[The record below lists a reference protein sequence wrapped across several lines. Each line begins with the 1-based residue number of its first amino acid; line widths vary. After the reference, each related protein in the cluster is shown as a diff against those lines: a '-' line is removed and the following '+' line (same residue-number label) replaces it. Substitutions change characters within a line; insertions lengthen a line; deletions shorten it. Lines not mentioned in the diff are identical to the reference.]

1 MRNSTSLFAAAVFLF
16 TLILPLTNQA
26 PGVLGFADAAEFN
39 LVSYL
44 SGVAHAPG
52 FPAYTILS
60 SLFLVPASAFAGTVT
75 SLVFFSALC
84 LAVAA
89 LLLFFSALRL
99 LSHLKPEATEPQLL
113 IAAAITAA
121 IPVTGTT
128 LWHWTHSVEVYT
140 LQTLFVTLVLHGLI
154 LREDGHRRHGTLLA
168 AIGFGLGL
176 ANHHL
181 TAVFLFP
188 FLVILWPSGWLKPNQ
203 SEGKK
208 KTVNKG
214 VSWNELTGSDARLF
228 AGIVTGIVVL
238 AYGWLMVRSTVNLP
252 FAFGNPDTL
261 DRLIYHLSGGA
272 WMKNTQSVV
281 KGIVGMR
288 LPYFLRI
295 TWEQFFLFSG
305 FLVYGLVALSKSG
318 YNRFWLAIAGYFAV
332 IFIYQLRIDQ
342 TADTDAYL
350 CTAYFLLTLLAAPG
364 ILLYAR
370 YRPYTWVT
378 LPLLLVAQTWI
389 NFSKTDL
396 RDFDL
401 STAILRDLD
410 RSAPK
415 GSVVLI
421 ADWTA
426 SINALNARITQNFR
440 KDLVVLNYDLKFTHH
455 ELFKRNY
462 PEVYAEVAAPYERFI
477 GLLGQYHPQEIY
489 NTGCTLDQRD
499 LLNAYL
505 DAIRALQNYC
515 SKRGVAFMADP
526 KAYVFLV
533 QQGVFPD
540 THVSGSYL
548 STLPGTPEANDAFLR
563 LEHNWIDNR
572 HVLSDPSAAD
582 KLVDLEAALD
592 MHRRYWQQKG
602 DTTRLRIA
610 ENKYQDIKRR
620 QRDMKKKMAFLFRR

>member
-1 MRNSTSLFAAAVFLF
+1 MKNSTLLLAVAVFLF

-60 SLFLVPASAFAGTVT
+60 SLFLVPASAFAGTVN

-89 LLLFFSALRL
+89 LILFFSALRL
-99 LSHLKPEATEPQLL
+99 LSHLKPEASELQRR

-128 LWHWTHSVEVYT
+128 LWHWSHSVEVYT
-140 LQTLFVTLVLHGLI
+140 LQTLFVILVLHGLI
-154 LREDGHRRHGTLLA
+154 LREDGHPRRGTLLA

-181 TAVFLFP
+181 TALFLLP
-188 FLVILWPSGWLKPNQ
+188 FLIILWPSGWLRTNPVQGRKKPV
-203 SEGKK
+203 KK
-208 KTVNKG
+208 EIDWKA
-214 VSWNELTGSDARLF
+214 LTGSDARLF
-228 AGIVTGIVVL
+228 AGVVSGIVCL
-238 AYGWLMVRSTVNLP
+238 TYGWLMMRSTANLP
-252 FAFGNPDTL
+252 FAFGSPDTL

-305 FLVYGLVALSKSG
+305 FLVYGLIALSKSG
-318 YNRFWLAIAGYFAV
+318 HNRLWMAITGYFVV

-350 CTAYFLLTLLAAPG
+350 CTAFFMLSLLAAPG

-378 LPLLLVAQTWI
+378 LPLILLAQTWI

-401 STAILRDLD
+401 SEAILRDLD

-426 SINALNARITQNFR
+426 SINALNARITQGFR

-477 GLLGQYHPQEIY
+477 ELLGQYHPQEIY

-515 SKRGVAFMADP
+515 TRRGVAFMADP

-533 QQGVFPD
+533 QQGVFPA

-548 STLPGTPEANDAFLR
+548 STLPGTAQANDAFLK
-563 LEHNWIDNR
+563 LEHKWIDNR
-572 HVLSDPSAAD
+572 HVLSDPSSGD

-592 MHRRYWQQKG
+592 MHRRYWQQTG
-602 DTTRLRIA
+602 DTTRFRIA
-610 ENKYQDIKRR
+610 ENKYQEIKRR
-620 QRDMKKKMAFLFRR
+620 QREMKKKMAFLFRQ